1 VVDDDAD
8 LLAATQRTLERAG
21 YEVTTASDGMEAIG
35 TLGRGDFDLVVSDI
49 DMPRLDG
56 LGLLRA
62 VRDAEGQTPFIFV
75 TGQPRID
82 TAIFAV
88 NNAVA
93 YYLTKPFEPD
103 DLVNA
108 AKRAVGARRL
118 ERLRQN
124 MAQVVNDQRR
134 VLEEEGTRF
143 GAALERLYL
152 AFQPIVHWPTR
163 TVFGHEAL
171 ARTREPSVPN
181 PGVLFQCAEHVGETD
196 QLSRAIRRKCAEA
209 IAQHPGEELFFVNL
223 HSRDLRDPELSDPD
237 APLTKF
243 ASRVVLEVAERASI
257 DNIKEAA
264 ARLDQLR
271 ALGFRIAVDDIGSGY
286 AGLNSFAL
294 LEPDVVKLDMALV
307 RDVDKSVTKQRLI
320 ESFVTLCK
328 AMNIEVIAEGIET
341 EAELET
347 LSRIGCELYQGFLLA
362 RPEPRL
368 RTSL

>member
-1 VVDDDAD
+1 MLDLESPPPHSTTSVQPPTSVQVLVVDDDAD

-62 VRDAEGQTPFIFV
+62 VRDAERQTPFIFV

-143 GAALERLYL
+143 RACARQGGAGEPQRPAPHHPLRRALRL
-152 AFQPIVHWPTR
+152 
-163 TVFGHEAL
+163 
-171 ARTREPSVPN
+171 
-181 PGVLFQCAEHVGETD
+181 
-196 QLSRAIRRKCAEA
+196 
-209 IAQHPGEELFFVNL
+209 
-223 HSRDLRDPELSDPD
+223 
-237 APLTKF
+237 
-243 ASRVVLEVAERASI
+243 
-257 DNIKEAA
+257 
-264 ARLDQLR
+264 LR
-271 ALGFRIAVDDIGSGY
+271 AAYGDHGGRTDRRHARSG
-286 AGLNSFAL
+286 L
-294 LEPDVVKLDMALV
+294 
-307 RDVDKSVTKQRLI
+307 
-320 ESFVTLCK
+320 
-328 AMNIEVIAEGIET
+328 
-341 EAELET
+341 
-347 LSRIGCELYQGFLLA
+347 
-362 RPEPRL
+362 
-368 RTSL
+368 